1 MIERTF
7 VTFGK
12 PIASAQVIA
21 TKLAVKIKLLNILL
35 LRSIGNLR
43 FVAVIRLS

>member
-21 TKLAVKIKLLNILL
+21 TKLAVKIKLLKMLI
-35 LRSIGNLR
+35 RSTGNLR
-43 FVAVIRLS
+43 FVAIIRLS